1 MQTFIIYRGMNKTT
15 LYLIP
20 TSISGDRYRDVL
32 PAETLIA
39 MNRIRHFVVE
49 NIRTARRFL
58 KAAGYEH
65 DFEEVSFTEMNKHQ
79 DFQPESIWMEWLR
92 EGLLVG
98 VISEAGVPCVADPG
112 FSLVKV
118 AHEHNYKVV
127 PLGGPSS
134 VIKALMASGLN
145 GQQFTFHGYL
155 PVKPD
160 ELKRSIR
167 TIEEQALKGYTQM
180 FIETPY
186 RNERMFEALLATC
199 KPELL
204 LCLAAAI
211 DTPGEDIR
219 TRTIREW
226 KKHKPVLKGLPC
238 VFLLGI

>member
-1 MQTFIIYRGMNKTT
+1 MQTSINYRGMNEAT
-15 LYLIP
+15 LFLIP

-39 MNRIRHFVVE
+39 LNRIRHFVVE

-58 KAAGYEH
+58 KASGYNH
-65 DFEEVSFTEMNKHQ
+65 DFEEVSFAVMNKHQ
-79 DFQPESIWMEWLR
+79 QFQPESHWLEWLR
-92 EGLLVG
+92 DGYPVG
-98 VISEAGVPCVADPG
+98 IISEAGVPCVADPG
-112 FSLVKV
+112 FSLVRV
-118 AHEHNYKVV
+118 AHEHNFKVS

-160 ELKRSIR
+160 ELRQSIKI
-167 TIEEQALKGYTQM
+167 TEEQAFRGYTQI

-186 RNERMFEALLATC
+186 RNDRMFEALVKNC
-199 KPELL
+199 KPELF
-204 LCLAAAI
+204 LCLAIAI
-211 DTPGEDIR
+211 DTPEEKIFTQSIR
-219 TRTIREW
+219 DW
-226 KKHKPVLKGLPC
+226 KKQKPILKGLPC